1 MQFVPRK
8 GVKTDL
14 EIKRMID
21 EMGIKLPIVWIKGT
35 LYLVSVNKI
44 HIDMKAEDVIAQVGG
59 GYEKFELYIHKNHK
73 TLERQM
79 LIKMM
84 QCEESLEWI
93 VDAIIRGNKIPNSSA
108 ITYDSSSNALTD
120 KRKSKNKIRIETR
133 PSLRINKEGLFI
145 TSPVKAPITL
155 SGLSNSPK
163 AKLSSPLRS
172 PVRTKSKIS
181 TNTSPRRVKTT
192 NMGSPDRTS
201 QMGAMEQKQIDKVKA
216 LYGAKKHEI

>member
-8 GVKTDL
+8 GVKTDH

-44 HIDMKAEDVIAQVGG
+44 HIDMKADDVIAQVGG

-93 VDAIIRGNKIPNSSA
+93 VDAIIRGNRIPNSSA
-108 ITYDSSSNALTD
+108 ITYDNSSANALSD
-120 KRKSKNKIRIETR
+120 KRK
-133 PSLRINKEGLFI
+133 
-145 TSPVKAPITL
+145 
-155 SGLSNSPK
+155 
-163 AKLSSPLRS
+163 
-172 PVRTKSKIS
+172 TKSKI
-181 TNTSPRRVKTT
+181 
-192 NMGSPDRTS
+192 
-201 QMGAMEQKQIDKVKA
+201 
-216 LYGAKKHEI
+216 